1 MTKATK
7 AIKKPFSSLNR
18 ELKRYDKSTTKA
30 LRKPMKDLKESV
42 LPDAPEPPPPVR
54 TSNIDSDEVRAR
66 QSRAAQRKY
75 SSRGRQ
81 GTSLSSNSTNGLG

>member
-1 MTKATK
+1 MTKAAK

-18 ELKRYDKSTTKA
+18 ELKRYDKSTSKA

-42 LPDAPEPPPPVR
+42 LPDPPDPPPPVR

-75 SSRGRQ
+75 GSRGRQ
-81 GTSLSSNSTNGLG
+81 GTSLSSGSANGLG